1 MLDQSALAA
10 CSTCLA
16 ACQQFIPR
24 HRPCREYCLD
34 PHAAACLLA
43 QLIEDL
49 AEEAGKYGALQ
60 GVAAPLPPPT
70 ATALEPARVYLR
82 YAQVSE
88 ATAAK
93 EVFHGRTFDDNAISA
108 RFSSEMAFVQV
119 HCTGCL
125 EAFRRHSARL
135 SRPGPPS
142 CVTRVPPACSLG
154 TYRRLLIPTAEMLTS
169 ACAWSQ
175 AEAGVW
181 DADAA
186 LGLAPGLAPTF
197 AAPAGMAPSSMAPM
211 QSSMPMQ
218 QLPGPPA
225 LPAHG
230 F

>member
-1 MLDQSALAA
+1 M
-10 CSTCLA
+10 
-16 ACQQFIPR
+16 
-24 HRPCREYCLD
+24 
-34 PHAAACLLA
+34 LA

-125 EAFRRHSARL
+125 EAFKRHSARL

-142 CVTRVPPACSLG
+142 CVISVPPACSLG
-154 TYRRLLIPTAEMLTS
+154 TYRRLLNSYYRNADFCLRLVAGGGRGVGRRRS
-169 ACAWSQ
+169 AGPGAWPGPDIRSARRHGAIQ
-175 AEAGVW
+175 HGV
-181 DADAA
+181 DAAVYADAA
-186 LGLAPGLAPTF
+186 
-197 AAPAGMAPSSMAPM
+197 AAGPAGAA
-211 QSSMPMQ
+211 
-218 QLPGPPA
+218 GPRFLKFEQWIWYTDESLGVVAFLAVVQEQRTQCA
-225 LPAHG
+225 LL
-230 F
+230 